1 MFSLFVPGSF
11 PKLIC
16 GEMDKEKEEAREN
29 DLILPT
35 HSKHIHGKR
44 VSPLVS
50 TIGKG
55 HRDWVPGILREQ
67 VIKQHWTQL
76 LPPHQLY
83 SFCGLWGF

>member
-35 HSKHIHGKR
+35 YSKHIHGKR
-44 VSPLVS
+44 VSDRKSV
-50 TIGKG
+50 
-55 HRDWVPGILREQ
+55 V
-67 VIKQHWTQL
+67 
-76 LPPHQLY
+76 
-83 SFCGLWGF
+83 